1 MILFYVILL
10 VSSYFLNFERKGEVS
25 FHRQK
30 ETQKVLFSL
39 IFLRSGRGMWNKFL
53 SQLTKTRILL
63 MVISFKQ

>member
-30 ETQKVLFSL
+30 ETQKVLFIVL
-39 IFLRSGRGMWNKFL
+39 FFWGVEEECGINFCRS
-53 SQLTKTRILL
+53 
-63 MVISFKQ
+63 